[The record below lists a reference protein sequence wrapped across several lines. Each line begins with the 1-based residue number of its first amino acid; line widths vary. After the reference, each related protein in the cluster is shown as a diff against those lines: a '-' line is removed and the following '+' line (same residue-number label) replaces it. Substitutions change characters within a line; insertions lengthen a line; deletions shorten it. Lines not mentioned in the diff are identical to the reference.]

1 MGPVRTSRLTA
12 HLINNPPTP
21 AQSSS
26 KISKQT
32 NSSLKNTLNEDS
44 LAPIGIPLRRS
55 TRTSIGSPQTHSK
68 ISTTKTTNN
77 SDSAFTQTTDLIV
90 PLPAANTAN
99 TSKKVTTKKTTS
111 KRKVKEVT
119 PEEETEE
126 ELERVELKNGLVA
139 AETNGAPSVRR
150 EAVGGDS
157 IIEESILTA
166 VDEEEEGSRR
176 GKRSR
181 TGAAVAA
188 TKQAP
193 STSRGVAV
201 RRLIYPLNNDDKLT
215 HFSSTASSSQNIE

>member
-12 HLINNPPTP
+12 HLINNPSTP

-26 KISKQT
+26 KITKQT
-32 NSSLKNTLNEDS
+32 NSEDS

-55 TRTSIGSPQTHSK
+55 SRTSIGSNFDLETSSPRPQPQPQSSIKKSTKTTTLNPTTHV
-68 ISTTKTTNN
+68 ILPVPVVTTKTAT
-77 SDSAFTQTTDLIV
+77 
-90 PLPAANTAN
+90 
-99 TSKKVTTKKTTS
+99 TSKKLTTKKTTS
-111 KRKVKEVT
+111 KNKVKEAI

-139 AETNGAPSVRR
+139 VETNGAPSVRR
-150 EAVGGDS
+150 EAAGGDS
-157 IIEESILTA
+157 VIEESIITA

-188 TKQAP
+188 TKQGP

-201 RRLIYPLNNDDKLT
+201 RRSNTPL
-215 HFSSTASSSQNIE
+215 ER